1 MSDAI
6 PVTIL
11 SGALGAGK
19 TTLLNHLLSTVE
31 RRVAV
36 LVNDVG
42 ELNVDAVLI
51 AEGSDLAGGVA
62 ELSNGCICCELRDD
76 LETEVMRLA
85 RSREFDHLV
94 VESSGI
100 SEPAPVARLFTT
112 GSKAAAVYAVDTLV
126 TVVDAADFR
135 ERFAGEAEPEY
146 AETAEGETRPLSDLL
161 LEQVEFCDVLVLNKC
176 DLLADEKLE
185 ELEATLRGLQPEAR
199 IVRTTYGE
207 LDPEE
212 ILDTGRFDP
221 GRAGESA
228 GWRRALEPADDRSH
242 EDADRN
248 HGPGDH
254 EHEYDHDHRHPEAEY
269 GIDSFVYRRR
279 RPFDP
284 ERFAAVLE
292 DLPEGLVRAKGRFWV
307 AGRPDVELRLGYAGR
322 IARIETAGRWIAALP
337 EVERELYRSNR
348 PDLEWDDRWADRRT
362 ELVFIGR
369 DLDRAT
375 LADRLD
381 DCLVEETGGDGD
393 PFPGLED
400 EPVEFESA

>member
-1 MSDAI
+1 MTDEI

-19 TTLLNHLLSTVE
+19 TSLLNHLLGATE
-31 RRVAV
+31 KRVAV
-36 LVNDVG
+36 LVNDMG
-42 ELNVDAVLI
+42 ELNVDAELI

-62 ELSNGCICCELRDD
+62 ELSNGCICCELQDD

-135 ERFAGEAEPEY
+135 ERFAGEREPEY

-176 DLLADEKLE
+176 DLLPEDELDE
-185 ELEATLRGLQPEAR
+185 VEATLRGLQSGAR
-199 IVRTTYGE
+199 VVRTRYGE

-221 GRAGESA
+221 ERAGESA
-228 GWRRALEPADDRSH
+228 GWRRALADAEREHGDDHGER
-242 EDADRN
+242 EGAD
-248 HGPGDH
+248 HA
-254 EHEYDHDHRHPEAEY
+254 HDHRHPDEEY
-269 GIDSFVYRRR
+269 GIASFVYRRR
-279 RPFDP
+279 RPFDA
-284 ERFAAVLE
+284 ERFAAFLE
-292 DLPEGLVRAKGRFWV
+292 ELPGELVRAKGTFWV
-307 AGRPDVELRLGYAGR
+307 AGRPEVKLRLGYAGR
-322 IARIETAGRWIAALP
+322 ITRVEPAGRWIAALP
-337 EVERELYRSNR
+337 EVERDLYRSNR
-348 PDLEWDDRWADRRT
+348 PDLEWDERWGDRRV

-369 DLDRAT
+369 EMDERSLVE
-375 LADRLD
+375 RLD
-381 DCLVEETGGDGD
+381 DCLVEEEHGAGG
-393 PFPGLED
+393 PFPGVED
-400 EPVEFESA
+400 EPVEIESA